1 MRAELWQEQ
10 RLQLSLTKEL
20 VQAIELL
27 QYSALDLEA
36 FLYERSLENPF
47 LEIRRTRVRQRPSRT
62 ERDQKQWLENIGAR
76 AETLVGHLLSQLPA
90 LKLADREERIV
101 RYLIASLDEDGYLRV
116 PLAELAARFSASEQ
130 EMERGLRLV
139 QSLDPPGVGAR
150 DLAECLLLQLERLP
164 ERDELA
170 ETIVRDHFIPFA
182 EKSWKTLSKQ
192 LGVSLGE
199 LQRVFELIRTLE
211 PRPGIHYSSETPPL
225 VVPDVIVTRKG
236 DGDWIVAYN
245 DDNHPELGWN
255 REYER
260 RIAASSDRH
269 AEQFI
274 KEKYR
279 QFTWLAKSL
288 EQRKQTLLRLMAV
301 IVERQRPCL
310 EFGFA
315 ALKPMTMR
323 EVAEELG
330 VHESTVSRAARHKY
344 VQTPFGTIE
353 LRRFFSNAA
362 TVKETIE
369 VASSAQ
375 VKSIIQELIAAE
387 DRQAPLSDQQLADLL
402 HGRYGIAISRRTVA
416 KYREQL
422 RIPSSAKRKQYTGA

>member
-76 AETLVGHLLSQLPA
+76 AETLGGYLLSQLPA

-116 PLAELAARFSASEQ
+116 PLAELAERFSASIQ
-130 EMERGLRLV
+130 EMEWGLRLV

-199 LQRVFELIRTLE
+199 LQRVFELIRSLE

-245 DDNHPELGWN
+245 DDIHPELGWN

-375 VKSIIQELIAAE
+375 VKAIIQELIAAE

>member
-36 FLYERSLENPF
+36 FLYEQSLENPF
-47 LEIRRTRVRQRPSRT
+47 LEIRRDRTRQRPGRT
-62 ERDQKQWLENIGAR
+62 DKDRKQWLENISAR
-76 AETLVGHLLSQLPA
+76 TETLASHLLAQLPG
-90 LKLADREERIV
+90 LMLSGKEERIV
-101 RYLIASLDEDGYLRV
+101 RHMIAALDEDGYLRV
-116 PLAELAARFSASEQ
+116 PLAELAARFSVTEQ
-130 EMERGLRLV
+130 EVERGLRFV

-170 ETIVRDHFIPFA
+170 ETIVRDHFLPFA
-182 EKSWKTLSKQ
+182 EKSWKALAKQ

-211 PRPGIHYSSETPPL
+211 PRPGIHYAGELPHFI
-225 VVPDVIVTRKG
+225 VPDLIVIRQA
-236 DGDWIVAYN
+236 DGGLVVAYN
-245 DDNHPELGWN
+245 DDIHPELRWN
-255 REYER
+255 EEYER
-260 RIAASSDRH
+260 HIAAAGDRH
-269 AEQFI
+269 AERFM

-288 EQRKQTLLRLMAV
+288 EQRKQTLLHLMGV
-301 IVERQRPCL
+301 IVDRQRSCFERGL
-310 EFGFA
+310 S

-330 VHESTVSRAARHKY
+330 VHESTVSRAVRHKY
-344 VQTPFGTIE
+344 VQTPFGTLE
-353 LRRFFSNAA
+353 LRRFFSSAA
-362 TVKETIE
+362 TAGAEEEVSSVQVKEIIR
-369 VASSAQ
+369 ALISA
-375 VKSIIQELIAAE
+375 EN
-387 DRQAPLSDQQLADLL
+387 RRAPFSDQQLADLL
-402 HGRYGIAISRRTVA
+402 RERHGIAISRRTVA

-422 RIPSSAKRKQYTGA
+422 RIPSSAKRKQYTGLL